1 MAYPMYRNAEDIP
14 TNADTTGKWK
24 ALYNNDAA
32 GKKVKVDLWE
42 GKSPGLTFYMAAY
55 SLLPCCVE
63 KVYNTG
69 TDVTNG
75 KLTGLN

>member
-1 MAYPMYRNAEDIP
+1 MAQPMYNTAVDIP

-32 GKKVKVDLWE
+32 GKKVKVDMCGSGTE
-42 GKSPGLTFYMAAY
+42 LTFYMPAY
-55 SLLPCCVE
+55 SLLPCHVC
-63 KVYNTG
+63 KVYTTG

>member
-32 GKKVKVDLWE
+32 GKKVKVDLCD
-42 GKSPGLTFYMAAY
+42 GKSPGLTFYMAA
-55 SLLPCCVE
+55 
-63 KVYNTG
+63 
-69 TDVTNG
+69 
-75 KLTGLN
+75 